1 MAEFRCKYA
10 FDKDDEYCKTCDG
23 ITMDVDGNK
32 ISCKECAGY
41 EKGEEVA
48 VENNEAINPETMN
61 EPDLPFEEDKAKSEP
76 KTKENKK
83 PVTSTPKEEKPKTS
97 AKNKTNNTKTE
108 TKKVSEE
115 KKQEERVNTDQDGN
129 VKIISLRYTSS
140 VTIKKGDNYFKFS
153 AEEEWDVSNIDD
165 EEMQDTREKLWAT
178 LNNEVDSQIEELNN
192 MN

>member
-1 MAEFRCKYA
+1 MTEFRCKYA

-23 ITMDVDGNK
+23 VTMDVDGNK

-48 VENNEAINPETMN
+48 VESNEAINPETMN
-61 EPDLPFEEDKAKSEP
+61 EPDLHSEEDKAKSEP

-83 PVTSTPKEEKPKTS
+83 PVTYTPKEEKPETS

-140 VTIKKGDNYFKFS
+140 ATIKKGDNYFKFS

-192 MN
+192 MK

>member
-10 FDKDDEYCKTCDG
+10 FDKNDEYCKTCDG

-41 EKGEEVA
+41 EKGEEVS
-48 VENNEAINPETMN
+48 EISEDINPETMN
-61 EPDLPFEEDKAKSEP
+61 EPNLPFEEDKEKSDP

-83 PVTSTPKEEKPKTS
+83 PVTSTLKEEKPKTS
-97 AKNKTNNTKTE
+97 EKNATNNTKTE
-108 TKKVSEE
+108 TKKVREE
-115 KKQEERVNTDQDGN
+115 KKQEEKITTNNDGK
-129 VKIISLRYTSS
+129 VKVVSLRYTSS
-140 VTIKKGDNYFKFS
+140 ATIKKGDNYFKFS
-153 AEEEWDVSNIDD
+153 AEEEWDVSSIDD

-192 MN
+192 MK

>member
-32 ISCKECAGY
+32 IPCKECAGY
-41 EKGEEVA
+41 EKGEEVR
-48 VENNEAINPETMN
+48 ESPEAINPETMN
-61 EPDLPFEEDKAKSEP
+61 EPDLPFEEDKEKSKP
-76 KTKENKK
+76 KTEENKK

-97 AKNKTNNTKTE
+97 TKNATNNTKTE

-115 KKQEERVNTDQDGN
+115 KKQEEKVTTNNNGK
-129 VKIISLRYTSS
+129 VKVVSLRYTSS
-140 VTIKKGDNYFKFS
+140 ATIKKGDNYFKFS
-153 AEEEWDVSNIDD
+153 AEEEWDVSDIDE

-192 MN
+192 MK

>member
-41 EKGEEVA
+41 EKGEEVG
-48 VENNEAINPETMN
+48 ESPEAINPETMN
-61 EPDLPFEEDKAKSEP
+61 EPDLPFEEDKEKSKP

-97 AKNKTNNTKTE
+97 VKNKTNNTKTE

-115 KKQEERVNTDQDGN
+115 KKQDEKVTTNNNGK
-129 VKIISLRYTSS
+129 VKVVSLRYTSS
-140 VTIKKGDNYFKFS
+140 ATIKKGDNYFKFS
-153 AEEEWDVSNIDD
+153 AEEEWDVSDIDE

-192 MN
+192 MK

>member
-41 EKGEEVA
+41 EKGEEVR
-48 VENNEAINPETMN
+48 ESPEAINPETMN
-61 EPDLPFEEDKAKSEP
+61 EPDLPFEEDKEKSKP
-76 KTKENKK
+76 KTEENKK

-97 AKNKTNNTKTE
+97 TKNATNNTKTE

-115 KKQEERVNTDQDGN
+115 NKQTEKVTTNNDGKVRV
-129 VKIISLRYTSS
+129 VSLRYTSS
-140 VTIKKGDNYFKFS
+140 ATIKKGDNYFKFS
-153 AEEEWDVSNIDD
+153 AEEEWDVSDIDD
-165 EEMQDTREKLWAT
+165 EEMPDTREKLWAT

-192 MN
+192 MK